1 MHDIVI
7 KNGTVIDGTGKA
19 KYKANIAVK
28 DSKIAKVGKLSM
40 ARGEIEIDAGGKIV
54 SPGFIDVH
62 NHSDSY
68 WRIFLNPELP
78 SLAHQGVTTIIG
90 GNCGASI
97 APLTDGRIIE
107 SIQKWADI
115 KQINVDWLSMA
126 EFREAMAKRKFALN
140 FATLVGHG
148 TLRRGLIHDEV
159 RRLDR
164 KEMEL
169 MKNLL
174 EKSLEAGA
182 LGLSTGL
189 AYSHEKIAAWDEIVE
204 LAEIVKAYGRVYS
217 THLRNESRNIIPA
230 LEEAVSLAEETGVS
244 LEISHLKVMGEE
256 NWRLM
261 DEVLEKIKK
270 AADAGLDVNFDVYP
284 YTQTGSVLYIF
295 LPDWAAE
302 GGKHL
307 LLKRLKDKQIRKKII
322 EEMKQDAEYDYGKTV
337 VAISPLDKSLTRR
350 KIDDIAESQG
360 VSAEE
365 AIINLLSASEGRVI
379 TLVDCLSEDNVRK
392 AIRHPLSIIAT
403 DGSGYDIGH
412 KISGELVHPR
422 CFGTFPRVLGKYVRK
437 EKLLSLE
444 EAVRKMTGDPARK
457 FGLKNRG
464 RISNGCAADL
474 VIFDPKKISDRA
486 TAEDP
491 YQYSQGI
498 EGVIVNGKL
507 VMANGKLT
515 GELPGRFLSG

>member
-1 MHDIVI
+1 MYDIVI

-19 KYKANIAVK
+19 KYKANVAVK
-28 DSKIAKVGKLSM
+28 DSKIAKVGKLNM

-204 LAEIVKAYGRVYS
+204 LAEMPIDFHPRHDATGKTYLYIIDRDDSVIRRRFSWGI
-217 THLRNESRNIIPA
+217 TDEMNISAI
-230 LEEAVSLAEETGVS
+230 ETGARILLGEHDFKSFTTQSAHRDDVTIRRIDD
-244 LEISHLKVMGEE
+244 ISF
-256 NWRLM
+256 R
-261 DEVLEKIKK
+261 
-270 AADAGLDVNFDVYP
+270 
-284 YTQTGSVLYIF
+284 QTGS
-295 LPDWAAE
+295 
-302 GGKHL
+302 
-307 LLKRLKDKQIRKKII
+307 
-322 EEMKQDAEYDYGKTV
+322 
-337 VAISPLDKSLTRR
+337 
-350 KIDDIAESQG
+350 
-360 VSAEE
+360 
-365 AIINLLSASEGRVI
+365 
-379 TLVDCLSEDNVRK
+379 
-392 AIRHPLSIIAT
+392 IIAIEIT
-403 DGSGYDIGH
+403 GSGFLYQMVRRIIAALVALAKGDRQTEDIEDL
-412 KISGELVHPR
+412 INNP
-422 CFGTFPRVLGKYVRK
+422 CFGSTGYAAPAKGLILNRVFY
-437 EKLLSLE
+437 
-444 EAVRKMTGDPARK
+444 
-457 FGLKNRG
+457 N
-464 RISNGCAADL
+464 C
-474 VIFDPKKISDRA
+474 
-486 TAEDP
+486 
-491 YQYSQGI
+491 
-498 EGVIVNGKL
+498 
-507 VMANGKLT
+507 
-515 GELPGRFLSG
+515 